1 MLSEKRLSRRAA
13 LRSSALAAIGLTV
26 AACGGATPAP
36 AATTAPQAEATS
48 APTPAAA
55 AGEKTTVRW
64 QDWPDWEPNL
74 DKILAKLAE
83 DLPELNIEFETLGD
97 GFEDKTLA
105 AMVAGTAPDVTTGW
119 GPIFRVWAEKGQL
132 LDLQPFVDR
141 DFSAERIADFHK
153 FQWDGMV
160 ARDSG
165 IRYAV
170 PFYVN
175 LIMLYY
181 NKEALDEIG
190 LEYPT
195 ADMNYDDYAQMLQ
208 AATVKGDDGR
218 ITRWGGSINTISYEH
233 VQMHMQAFGGHMSN
247 PDDWTECWMGK
258 DESLEALEWLR
269 ARQWDDNSVAQ
280 PLQLE
285 GVGQVSGNQAGPWGA
300 GMLSTE
306 QGGMGAIA
314 FYASESPFKFAIT
327 HLPEGPVRRSTMGTT
342 DGYAIFKGSKNP
354 EGAWKLLQ
362 FLTDDYFQTMVTET
376 WGGIPARRS
385 LIPNW
390 KELIIK
396 SFPVLEDSNMD
407 AILEALEWSY
417 PMTTEEF
424 KAQSES
430 QAAIKSALEKV
441 YSVGDTPVDYF
452 IEIADEVTRI
462 NREG

>member
-1 MLSEKRLSRRAA
+1 MFAQRRLSRRDA
-13 LRSSALAAIGLTV
+13 LRMTALAALSAGV

-36 AATTAPQAEATS
+36 AAGGDAAATTA
-48 APTPAAA
+48 PAAA
-55 AGEKTTVRW
+55 APEKTTVRW
-64 QDWPDWEPNL
+64 QDWADWEPNL
-74 DKILAKLAE
+74 DKIMARLAE
-83 DLPELNIEFETLGD
+83 ELPELEIEFETLGD

-132 LDLQPFVDR
+132 LDLNPFVER
-141 DFSAERIADFHK
+141 DFTADRIADFHK

-160 ARDSG
+160 AKDSG
-165 IRYAV
+165 IRFAV

-181 NKEALDEIG
+181 NKEAFDEAG
-190 LEYPT
+190 VAYPGS
-195 ADMNYDDYAQMLQ
+195 DMDHNDYAQMLM
-208 AATVKGDDGR
+208 ATMARDGDR
-218 ITRWGGSINTISYEH
+218 ITRWGGSVNTTSYEH
-233 VQMHMQAFGGHMSN
+233 VQMHIQAFGGHVAN
-247 PDDWTECWMGK
+247 PDDWTECWMGR
-258 DESLEALEWLR
+258 DEALEAMEWLR
-269 ARQWDDNSVAQ
+269 ARQWDDNSLAQ
-280 PLQLE
+280 PLQLQ
-285 GVGQVSGNQAGPWGA
+285 GIGQATGTQAGPWA
-300 GMLSTE
+300 ARMLASE

-314 FYASESPFKFAIT
+314 FYATESPFEFAIT
-327 HLPEGPVRRSTMGTT
+327 HLPEGPARRSTMGTT

-376 WGGIPARRS
+376 WGGIPARQS

-396 SFPVLEDSNMD
+396 SFPTLENANMD
-407 AILEALEWSY
+407 AILEALEWGY

-424 KAQSES
+424 KVQSES
-430 QAAIKSALEKV
+430 VTAIHAALEKV

-452 IEIADEVTRI
+452 IEVAEEITRI